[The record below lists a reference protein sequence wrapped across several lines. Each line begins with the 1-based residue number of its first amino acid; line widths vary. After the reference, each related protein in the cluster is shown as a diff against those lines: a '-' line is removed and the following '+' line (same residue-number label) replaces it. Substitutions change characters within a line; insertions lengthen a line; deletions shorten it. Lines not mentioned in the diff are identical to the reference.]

1 MKKKKKRY
9 LCYLDVVNEDNYTL
23 LLYSKF
29 NLLTLNATV
38 VLVELLNNPI
48 NIKYKLEKRAVSKA
62 SMNYYE
68 KHRASDITLRKFYQE
83 IRKAKTWMAGNIIGH

>member
-1 MKKKKKRY
+1 MKKY

-29 NLLTLNATV
+29 NLLTLDATI

-48 NIKYKLEKRAVSKA
+48 NIKYRFERRILSKA
-62 SMNYYE
+62 SMNYYN
-68 KHRASDITLRKFYQE
+68 KHRISNITIKEFYRE
-83 IRKAKTWMAGNIIGH
+83 IRKAKIWEAGITIGH